1 VTPPKLVVDKLMK
14 SYRGQTPVL
23 DGASLELHAGE
34 VLGLVGASGAGKS
47 TLARCIAGIEQADSG
62 DVRLDGERLGATR
75 TRPQKQRIQ
84 YIWQEAHMALSP
96 LRSALQAVVEPL
108 EGFSLAPAQDRA
120 AQAAHWLGRMG
131 LGSATMQRRPDGLS
145 GGQCQR
151 AVIARALAAEP
162 EVLLLDEPFSALD
175 TVTTVALMRLLQSV
189 LSTRP
194 MAVLFVS
201 HDRQAVRRLAS
212 RALCLAAGRLSQTE
226 LAAPGL
232 LHFARKLAR

>member
-1 VTPPKLVVDKLMK
+1 MTPPKLAVRKLAK
-14 SYRGQTPVL
+14 FYGGQQPVL

-34 VLGLVGASGAGKS
+34 VLGLVGATGAGKS
-47 TLARCIAGIEQADSG
+47 TLARCMAGIEQADSG
-62 DVRLDGERLGATR
+62 DVLLDGMRLGAAR
-75 TRPQKQRIQ
+75 TRSQKQRIQ

-96 LRSALQAVVEPL
+96 LRTALQAVVEPL
-108 EGFSLAPAQDRA
+108 EGFGLVPAQDRPARA
-120 AQAAHWLGRMG
+120 AQWLGHMG
-131 LGSATMQRRPDGLS
+131 MDTATMLRRPDGLS

-151 AVIARALAAEP
+151 VVIARALAAEP

-201 HDRQAVRRLAS
+201 HDRQALRRLAS
-212 RALCLAAGRLSQTE
+212 RALCLAGGCLSPARL
-226 LAAPGL
+226 
-232 LHFARKLAR
+232 